1 MCRQPAACGSF
12 FEVADRAMVTCIDHK
27 QIMGFTDRQVSQRKD
42 ETLKM
47 LSFSLVPVLYSPLK
61 FLENKYLTGETFR
74 RTGRHS
80 LPGTTPA
87 MILPFLFLLKARYR
101 RGPTEDKQIWTNL
114 KELRAIFVRH
124 PWTGALKRAKPRW
137 ENSTNKTPTVR
148 QTCKEVTIVNV
159 WLLFASCLC
168 YQ

>member
-47 LSFSLVPVLYSPLK
+47 LSFSLVSVLYSPLK

-80 LPGTTPA
+80 LPGTTSYDTSFSLSLESK
-87 MILPFLFLLKARYR
+87 I
-101 RGPTEDKQIWTNL
+101 Q
-114 KELRAIFVRH
+114 
-124 PWTGALKRAKPRW
+124 KRADR
-137 ENSTNKTPTVR
+137 R
-148 QTCKEVTIVNV
+148 
-159 WLLFASCLC
+159 
-168 YQ
+168 